1 MQRDILSTP
10 CPPRQAVTKWGSA
23 AEQMKIRE
31 VFSISFFI
39 NVLLAKS
46 ICNICWTFV
55 AIQVQGGNMKS
66 IQMLPVAELLLSLN
80 GSLGAWSSSL
90 NLQCSAQLNKEVPGT
105 PSFCHSECGSV
116 GLPPGL

>member
-10 CPPRQAVTKWGSA
+10 CPPRQVVTKQGTA
-23 AEQMKIRE
+23 AEQMKKIRE

-39 NVLLAKS
+39 NVLLAKNV
-46 ICNICWTFV
+46 CNTCWTFV
-55 AIQVQGGNMKS
+55 AIQIRGGNMKS
-66 IQMLPVAELLLSLN
+66 IQMLWVAELLL
-80 GSLGAWSSSL
+80 SSSL
-90 NLQCSAQLNKEVPGT
+90 NLQCSAQLNTEARGT

>member
-1 MQRDILSTP
+1 MLDICSNSG
-10 CPPRQAVTKWGSA
+10 PRGKHEKHSNAT
-23 AEQMKIRE
+23 
-31 VFSISFFI
+31 
-39 NVLLAKS
+39 
-46 ICNICWTFV
+46 
-55 AIQVQGGNMKS
+55 
-66 IQMLPVAELLLSLN
+66 VAELLLSLN